1 MSSSWARG
9 EPLMMQ
15 NFVRAEAVQLFVVPL
30 MVAVTAT
37 GSPNPDVGAE
47 SAVVHDTLIR
57 PSGIES
63 LVSTSVVTEVGAVGR
78 VWAGLMVRV
87 ADVAVIAVT
96 VTVNSPDG
104 SLHGV
109 FRRNPLVPQP
119 GDPHGISPGVMSHS
133 QVDVTRS
140 EFFPV
145 ALNANS
151 FVGDTVK

>member
-1 MSSSWARG
+1 
-9 EPLMMQ
+9 MMQ
-15 NFVRAEAVQLFVVPL
+15 NFARAEAVQLFVVPL

-133 QVDVTRS
+133 QVDVPRS